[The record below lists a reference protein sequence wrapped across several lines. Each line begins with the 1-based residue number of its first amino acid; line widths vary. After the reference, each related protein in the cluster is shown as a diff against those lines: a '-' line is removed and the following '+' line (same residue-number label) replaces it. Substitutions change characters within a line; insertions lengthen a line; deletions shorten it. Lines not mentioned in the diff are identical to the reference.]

1 VLVFSSPECLP
12 VEETAWVFVW
22 LYIHE
27 MTNYNER

>member
-1 VLVFSSPECLP
+1 LP